1 MAGRH
6 AEELCPRDH
15 QFVFGVFVPAS
26 LIYLKEE
33 FKQKKIEHLEE
44 NLRILSEMAR
54 TKGGNGEESG
64 QT

>member
-1 MAGRH
+1 M
-6 AEELCPRDH
+6 
-15 QFVFGVFVPAS
+15 FGVFVPAS